1 MCVLGNNLACSSIC
15 VINLLSSKS
24 IQQLGF
30 LSVFKLINEQQI
42 PSMAILLCKPGVN
55 KSLKLLLT
63 NFMIRSFAWMYMM
76 LGKRAFERNLMKPT
90 MF

>member
-1 MCVLGNNLACSSIC
+1 MFGTLIAWSSTC
-15 VINLLSSKS
+15 VINLLDSKF
-24 IQQLGF
+24 IQGLGF
-30 LSVFKLINEQQI
+30 FKLVNEQQI
-42 PSMAILLCKPGVN
+42 PSMAILLCRPIVN

-63 NFMIRSFAWMYMM
+63 NFMIRSFARRYTM